1 MVGSS
6 GYARRSQ
13 PTICWGDHLCASLVA
28 TASRKAGYVAKRHR
42 LGRRPRAHARWS
54 AAAARYRRGPPWRRT
69 SRLTVE
75 GARPRSRLICRTD
88 KPRATPREIHDL
100 MRTRPFATV
109 VAYGPDGL
117 FANHLPLV
125 LHAELSKHGTLRG
138 HVTRPNPLWQS
149 FDPAVEVLAIFQG
162 PHSYITPTWY
172 PSTTEHGKVVPT
184 WNYAVVHA
192 YGRMKTIE
200 DLAWLR
206 AHLEAL
212 TRQQERDREV
222 PWAVSDAPAEF
233 VQQTHPFGS
242 SYRSRDLRASG
253 RSARTVTA
261 LIGGARCTGCAPIG
275 ASSPQ
280 RWRTWSSVTAQTAR
294 RLPMAEET

>member
-28 TASRKAGYVAKRHR
+28 TASRKAGYVAKRHC

-125 LHAELSKHGTLRG
+125 LHCRTEQARYPARARDATQSTLAELRSRGRGPRYLSGPTQLHHANLVSLDDRTRQGGADLELRG
-138 HVTRPNPLWQS
+138 RARLRP
-149 FDPAVEVLAIFQG
+149 DEDHRG
-162 PHSYITPTWY
+162 PGVAAGPSRGAY
-172 PSTTEHGKVVPT
+172 PSTGT
-184 WNYAVVHA
+184 
-192 YGRMKTIE
+192 
-200 DLAWLR
+200 
-206 AHLEAL
+206 
-212 TRQQERDREV
+212 
-222 PWAVSDAPAEF
+222 
-233 VQQTHPFGS
+233 
-242 SYRSRDLRASG
+242 
-253 RSARTVTA
+253 
-261 LIGGARCTGCAPIG
+261 
-275 ASSPQ
+275 
-280 RWRTWSSVTAQTAR
+280 
-294 RLPMAEET
+294 